1 MARAAGRK
9 EAIMMTARRAL
20 VTGASRG
27 IGAAIARALA
37 GSGHRVAVHCRADT
51 TAADAVAAALPAAVA
66 LPGGGH
72 AVVTGDIADPRQ
84 AAGLVTAAIS
94 ALGGIDVLVNNAGVY
109 VHQPIDATSYAD
121 WQASWRRVV
130 DTNVHGSANVTWCMT
145 DHLLN
150 RPEGAAG
157 ARIICVGSRGAY
169 RGEPTAPAYGAAKA
183 ALHAMAQSL
192 AVALAPYGI
201 AVAAVAPGFARTEM
215 AESVLSG
222 PDGDGIRAQSPF
234 GRVAEPDE
242 VASAVAWLAAP
253 EALWA
258 SGAVID
264 LNGAS
269 HLR

>member
-1 MARAAGRK
+1 
-9 EAIMMTARRAL
+9 MTARRAL
-20 VTGASRG
+20 VTGSSRG

-37 GSGHRVAVHCRADT
+37 GSGHRVAVHCRADAA
-51 TAADAVAAALPAAVA
+51 AADAVAAGLPAVPVPPGGAA

-84 AAGLVTAAIS
+84 AAGLVAAAVS
-94 ALGGIDVLVNNAGVY
+94 ALGGLDVLVNNAGVY
-109 VHQPIDATSYAD
+109 VHQPIDGTSYAD

-130 DTNVHGSANVTWCMT
+130 DTNVHGSANVTWCVT

-150 RPEGAAG
+150 RPDGPG
-157 ARIICVGSRGAY
+157 GGRIICVGSRGAY

-192 AVALAPYGI
+192 AVALAPHGI

-215 AESVLSG
+215 AESVLAG
-222 PDGDGIRAQSPF
+222 AAGDGIRAQSPF
-234 GRVAEPDE
+234 GRVAEPAE
-242 VASAVAWLAAP
+242 VAAAVAWLASP
-253 EALWA
+253 QALWA

-269 HLR
+269 YLR